1 MARGPLSVVL
11 VALVACGGTPP
22 KPAAPAPHP
31 AAAAT
36 TAAVPAA
43 AAPKPNPDAAPLP
56 LWPEVHEGVL
66 PNGLTYYIFKHQ
78 KPEKR
83 ALLWLAVNAGSVQED
98 PDQRGLAHFDEHMAF
113 NGTKHYPKND
123 LITFLESIG
132 MRFGADLN
140 AHTSWDET
148 VFNLEVPT
156 DKPELIGKGL
166 DILRDWA
173 HDVTYDPA
181 EIGKQG
187 TDQKERG
194 VVLSEW
200 RLGRGAGTRL
210 FDKQAPV
217 LFAGTRYADRIT
229 IGLPEIIQNAP
240 PSALVRFYKDWYRPD
255 LMAVIAVGDF
265 DVAQVEQEIKA
276 KFSDIPVPAHE
287 RARPDGGVPPATGTR
302 VSIETDHEAT
312 GTEVEIANLVPHRPE
327 LSKLDYRRLLA
338 EELYTS
344 ILDERLDILSRD
356 ADAPFISA
364 GGEIGSLVRTVD
376 SFTRFAAA
384 KDGKVEDT
392 LRALLAEVTRLERY
406 GVTQT
411 ELDRARRNI
420 ARFYEEAAQTESTHD
435 SREFADEITRNFMA
449 HELMIGRVAEKQL
462 ALSLLPT
469 ITTKDF
475 DEIAKTFAG
484 AADRVILISGPEG
497 KPLPTK
503 DRVLAIADEVA
514 KMKLEPWVDKPP
526 ATKLMAA
533 APAPG
538 KIVAEQKI
546 PSIGVTVWTLSN
558 GARVVVKP
566 TDYEV
571 DSVSIIGS
579 SPGGEAMAPDKELD
593 DARFADDVVE
603 LGGVGNLDAVA
614 LSKVLAGKQV
624 SVGTDIGE
632 TTEGI
637 DASGSAK
644 DLETM
649 MQLIYLRVTAPR
661 EDKNE
666 FAVWQANAEQ
676 QIANALRSP
685 EVQFA
690 RDATAEEWKH
700 ALRRMPATPD
710 DIKQVDLDKAFAFYK
725 SRFADVSDFTFVIV
739 GAVDLAQLRP
749 LVETYLAS
757 LPGHGRKERE
767 KDLHLRKVAGVVKK
781 QWKLGEEPKATVE
794 LDFHGPETWTR
805 DKERDMAIL
814 SQVMSMRLR
823 YVLREKLG
831 GVYGVGAS
839 GYISRRPHQARS
851 FTIRFGCRPERVD
864 ELIKATFGVID
875 ELAKHGTDG
884 LQEDGK
890 PFDYLQKI
898 RETYLRTRETEM
910 RKNAFWADWLAR
922 AYRYGDDPTLI
933 LDPSHVLAR
942 MTSANVKAAARHYL
956 DAHGYFQAVLVPA
969 K

>member
-1 MARGPLSVVL
+1 VL
-11 VALVACGGTPP
+11 LALAACGGSRP
-22 KPAAPAPHP
+22 KPTAPAPGPTVAKTAPTP
-31 AAAAT
+31 AAT
-36 TAAVPAA
+36 PAVA
-43 AAPKPNPDAAPLP
+43 PNPDAQPLP
-56 LWPEVHEGVL
+56 LWPEVHKGVL
-66 PNGLTYYIFKHQ
+66 PNGLTYYIFKHG

-98 PDQRGLAHFDEHMAF
+98 DDQRGLAHFDEHMAF
-113 NGTKHYPKND
+113 NGTKRYPKNQ
-123 LITFLESIG
+123 LIAYLESIG

-187 TDQKERG
+187 TDDKERG

-229 IGLPEIIQNAP
+229 IGLPEIIKSAP
-240 PSALVRFYKDWYRPD
+240 PAALVRFYKDWYRPD

-265 DVAQVEQEIKA
+265 DVPTVEKEIKA
-276 KFSDIPVPAHE
+276 RFGDIPVPGHE

-302 VSIETDHEAT
+302 VSIE
-312 GTEVEIANLVPHRPE
+312 ISNLVPHRPE
-327 LSKLDYRRLLA
+327 LSKLDYRRLIA

-344 ILDERLDILSRD
+344 ILDERLDILSRS

-364 GGEIGSLVRTVD
+364 GGSIGSLVRTVD
-376 SFTRFAAA
+376 GFSRFATA

-392 LRALLAEVTRLERY
+392 LRALLREVTRLERF

-411 ELDRARRNI
+411 ELDRARANI
-420 ARFYEEAAQTESTHD
+420 KRFYEESADTESTHD
-435 SREFADEITRNFMA
+435 SREFAEEITRNFMA
-449 HELMIGRVAEKQL
+449 QELMVGREAEKQL
-462 ALSLLPT
+462 TLSLLPT
-469 ITTKDF
+469 ITTADF
-475 DEIAKTFAG
+475 DQIAKNFGG
-484 AADRVILISGPEG
+484 AANRVFLISGPEG
-497 KPLPTK
+497 KSLPTK
-503 DRVLAIADEVA
+503 ERVLAIADEVA
-514 KMKLEPWVDKPP
+514 KEKLEPWQDKPP
-526 ATKLMAA
+526 ASSLMAK
-533 APAPG
+533 APTPG
-538 KIVAEQKI
+538 KIVKEKTI

-571 DSVSIIGS
+571 DSVSIVGS
-579 SPGGEAMAPDKELD
+579 SPGGDALAPDKELD

-632 TTEGI
+632 TTEAI
-637 DASGSAK
+637 EAAGSVR

-661 EDKNE
+661 EDKQQ
-666 FAVWQANAEQ
+666 FAVWQANAEEQ
-676 QIANALRSP
+676 LTNALRSP

-700 ALRRMPATPD
+700 ALRRLPATAD
-710 DIKQVDLDKAFAFYK
+710 DIKKVDLDKAFAFYRN
-725 SRFADVSDFTFVIV
+725 RFSDVSDFTFVIV
-739 GAVDLAQLRP
+739 GAVDLAKLRP

-757 LPGHGRKERE
+757 LPGHGRKEHE
-767 KDLHLRKVAGVVKK
+767 KDLHLRKIAGVVKK
-781 QWKLGEEPKATVE
+781 EWKLGQEPKATVE
-794 LDFHGPETWTR
+794 LDFNGPETWTR

-814 SQVMSMRLR
+814 GQVLSMRLR

-839 GYISRRPHQARS
+839 GFISRTPYQART
-851 FTIRFGCRPERVD
+851 FTIRFGCRPERVN
-864 ELIKATFGVID
+864 ELIKATFDTID

-884 LQEDGK
+884 LEEDGK
-890 PFDYLQKI
+890 PFDYLSNIK
-898 RETYLRTRETEM
+898 ETYLRTRETEM
-910 RKNAFWADWLAR
+910 RKNAFWADWLER

-942 MTSANVKAAARHYL
+942 MTSKDVQAAAKHYL
-956 DAHGYFQAVLVPA
+956 DAHRYFQAVLLPA